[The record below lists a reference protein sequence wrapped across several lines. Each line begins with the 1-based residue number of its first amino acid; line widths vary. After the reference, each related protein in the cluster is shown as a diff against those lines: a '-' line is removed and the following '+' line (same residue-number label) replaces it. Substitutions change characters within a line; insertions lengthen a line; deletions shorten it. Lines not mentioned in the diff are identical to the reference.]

1 MKKKLYKSNLSLYL
15 ACSVFIGIGIIC
27 FVMTIIMFATSL
39 MNKVR
44 FDEVTAE
51 IVEINVERNSLSE
64 TQRGG
69 ELYYEVYI
77 DYIYDAEIYEYVN
90 LGTYIAGMYEG
101 EEVDILVNPEDPT
114 EIKMVGQDAI
124 NIAGGLFGGILSLGL
139 GIFLFYPEYK
149 KWKKKKDLLEFGNY
163 IYAVVD
169 SVEKE
174 LKISVG
180 KNKEH
185 PYIVYCTYTDEVT
198 GMKYKFKSDTFWL
211 DPYPKIKVGTK
222 IKVYVDDAEFINHY
236 VSIEEAFEA

>member
-1 MKKKLYKSNLSLYL
+1 MKKNLHKSNVSLYL
-15 ACSVFIGIGIIC
+15 ASSVFILIGIVC
-27 FVMTIIMFATSL
+27 FVMSVVIFVISL

-51 IVEINVERNSLSE
+51 ISKISVGKNSLSE
-64 TQRGG
+64 SSRGG
-69 ELYYEVYI
+69 EINYDVYV
-77 DYIYDAEIYEYVN
+77 DYIYNAEIYEYVN

-101 EEVDILVNPEDPT
+101 EEVDILVNPDNPT
-114 EIKMVGQDAI
+114 DIKIIGQDAI
-124 NIAGGLFGGILSLGL
+124 NIAGGLFGGVLSLGL

-149 KWKKKKDLLEFGNY
+149 NRKKKKELLEFGNY

-180 KNKEH
+180 KKHEH

-211 DPYPKIKVGTK
+211 DSYPKIKEGTQ
-222 IKVYVDDAEFINHY
+222 IKVYVDDRDFINHY
-236 VSIEEAFEA
+236 VSIEEALEA